1 VQRRQIKQLT
11 NKQNHNICL
20 FALKPLI
27 FKGFSVS
34 VDNEVLYGAV
44 FEPLFAP
51 KRQNRQ
57 PCG

>member
-1 VQRRQIKQLT
+1 MHSPLQGVVYRET
-11 NKQNHNICL
+11 SYICL

-44 FEPLFAP
+44 FEPLFTP